1 MRTIIE
7 SNSKSILDLREI
19 FRFKDLLWN
28 LSKRDV
34 LVRYK
39 QTFIGVVWAIIRP
52 LINIVIFGFLS
63 QFIEQTDNMAER
75 FIQVSAG
82 MVIWGLISTSVTDI
96 SNSIVSNSSILTKV
110 YFPKLIIPI
119 SSLTVCLIDFFIS
132 FVILVILKISLIG
145 MPGPEFFLFPLFL
158 IYALVFGLSIG
169 LFFATLNV
177 KYRDVK
183 LLVPFLIQ
191 IGFYACPV
199 FLSTSFYLEKLPESL
214 KPIFLSN
221 PLVGVIEGFKY
232 AFLGQPMQI
241 SPLYFGIGVV
251 ITLLLMI
258 FSLRYFV
265 KFEKTFADF
274 I

>member
-119 SSLTVCLIDFFIS
+119 SSII
-132 FVILVILKISLIG
+132 
-145 MPGPEFFLFPLFL
+145 
-158 IYALVFGLSIG
+158 
-169 LFFATLNV
+169 
-177 KYRDVK
+177 
-183 LLVPFLIQ
+183 
-191 IGFYACPV
+191 
-199 FLSTSFYLEKLPESL
+199 
-214 KPIFLSN
+214 
-221 PLVGVIEGFKY
+221 VG
-232 AFLGQPMQI
+232 
-241 SPLYFGIGVV
+241 
-251 ITLLLMI
+251 
-258 FSLRYFV
+258 
-265 KFEKTFADF
+265 
-274 I
+274 